1 MNEQEQKEFIINF
14 VLDWAGSKKAALQW
28 YELEVIPALNKTSQ
42 QAVDDGGFE
51 AVKQYL
57 EHIEQGGFA

>member
-1 MNEQEQKEFIINF
+1 MTEQEQKEFILNF
-14 VLDWAGSKKAALQW
+14 VQDWAGSKQAALLW
-28 YELEVIPALNKTSQ
+28 YESEVIPALDKTIQ
-42 QAVDDGGFE
+42 QAVDGGNFE

>member
-1 MNEQEQKEFIINF
+1 MTEQEQKEFIINF
-14 VLDWAGSKKAALQW
+14 VQDWAGSKKAALQW